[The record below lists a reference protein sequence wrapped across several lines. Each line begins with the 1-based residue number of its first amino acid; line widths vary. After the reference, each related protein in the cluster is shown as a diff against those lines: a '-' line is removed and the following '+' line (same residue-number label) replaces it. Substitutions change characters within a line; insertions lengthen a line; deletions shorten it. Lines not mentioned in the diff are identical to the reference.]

1 MSSFEFKRQHMKWL
15 RNLAPIL
22 LAGRLVLS
30 AAISDPAPVNP
41 EGGSGEAS
49 SGGVVKLTATLPPVL
64 RPLEPTESRR
74 LVLPGPPKPAKPVT
88 IANPVNPAPA
98 AEVPNVKPV
107 QPVAKMAV
115 LPTKL
120 VPDPIL
126 RQPLPRIPA
135 AAPPPPPVKPAMP
148 PDLEREIA
156 LYCQKQIGHW
166 KEADAWGILGN
177 PKRQRPAYDEK
188 RSVNGTIYAFS
199 DPTGRYK
206 DMELDFDRES
216 GTLRTVFVYPPSLTW
231 QDCRRKWAGP
241 FTSADARE
249 GRMFYSYTNRRL
261 DVLVDAAGKVV
272 SLGWY

>member
-1 MSSFEFKRQHMKWL
+1 M
-15 RNLAPIL
+15 
-22 LAGRLVLS
+22 
-30 AAISDPAPVNP
+30 
-41 EGGSGEAS
+41 
-49 SGGVVKLTATLPPVL
+49 
-64 RPLEPTESRR
+64 
-74 LVLPGPPKPAKPVT
+74 
-88 IANPVNPAPA
+88 
-98 AEVPNVKPV
+98 VPNVKPV
-107 QPVAKMAV
+107 VPVAKMAV

-126 RQPLPRIPA
+126 RQPLPRLPV

-166 KEADAWGILGN
+166 KEADARGVLGN

-206 DMELDFDRES
+206 DMEPILTAKVVLCEPCSFTP
-216 GTLRTVFVYPPSLTW
+216 GLTW
-231 QDCRRKWAGP
+231 QDCRRLWAGP

-272 SLGWY
+272 SSAGTSRLG